1 MKLIAFGA
9 SYSNDSINQKFA
21 TYAAKQFAGAD
32 IEILDL
38 RNYWLPLYTTDVETE
53 IGHPEEVTHFLAKLE
68 QADLI
73 VISLAE
79 YNGSY
84 ATAFKNL
91 FDWASRVKMNFF
103 EGKELLLLSTSPG
116 PRGGLTVLQTAKERF
131 PFHGATIAGTFSL
144 PNFYDNFSEE
154 TGILNEE
161 IKGKFNDVIGTLQQA
176 QTSNKQ
182 IAV

>member
-161 IKGKFNDVIGTLQQA
+161 VKGKFNDVIGTLQQA
-176 QTSNKQ
+176 QTYNKQ

>member
-1 MKLIAFGA
+1 M
-9 SYSNDSINQKFA
+9 
-21 TYAAKQFAGAD
+21 
-32 IEILDL
+32 
-38 RNYWLPLYTTDVETE
+38 
-53 IGHPEEVTHFLAKLE
+53 
-68 QADLI
+68 I

-161 IKGKFNDVIGTLQQA
+161 VKGKFNDVIGTLQQA